1 MAHRQSVVNIE
12 EVTEGMF
19 DCIID
24 VRSEGEFAEDHIPGA
39 INCPVLD
46 DEQHAQVGMI
56 YNQDSPFEARR
67 KGAAIASR
75 NIAAHIE
82 ERFSDKE
89 RSWKPLIY
97 CWRGGQRSASMHTVF
112 RAVGWNA
119 ALLKGGYKAYRSDVI
134 ARLKDLPREFK
145 YVVIGGPTGSG
156 KTVLLG
162 IMEEQG
168 AQVLDLEGMAG
179 HRGSVLG
186 FDPEAPQQS
195 QKSFDTSLAHK
206 LSGFDAAKPVFVE
219 AESRKIGRDHLPS
232 ALFEE
237 MKCGELVVLDLPMDE
252 RVGFLSREYVWFKK
266 NPDEL
271 KDKLSRL
278 KEIRG
283 KKTIERWFAQI
294 DAGEWD
300 LLVRDLLEVHYDPLY
315 QSSSRKGY
323 TDENSRHVFACDCID
338 GEAFVRLSKDIIAWF
353 GG

>member
-1 MAHRQSVVNIE
+1 MAHRQSIINIE
-12 EVTEGMF
+12 DLTEGMF

-24 VRSEGEFAEDHIPGA
+24 VRSPSEFAEDHVSGA

-46 DEQHAQVGMI
+46 DKQREEVGTIYSQV
-56 YNQDSPFEARR
+56 SPFEAR
-67 KGAAIASR
+67 KIGAVMTAR

-89 RSWKPLIY
+89 REWKPLIY

-112 RAVGWNA
+112 KAVGWNA

-134 ARLKDLPREFK
+134 ARLKDLPKGFK

-195 QKSFDTSLAHK
+195 QKLFDTQLAHK
-206 LSGFDAAKPVFVE
+206 LSSFDAAKPVFLE
-219 AESRKIGRDHLPS
+219 AESRKIGRVHLPS
-232 ALFEE
+232 ALYDE
-237 MKCGELVVLDLPMDE
+237 MRRGELVVLDLPMDE

-266 NPDEL
+266 NPERL
-271 KDKLSRL
+271 KDNLLRL

-283 KKTIERWFAQI
+283 KETIERWFAQI
-294 DAGEWD
+294 DEGEWD
-300 LLVRDLLEVHYDPLY
+300 ALVEDLLKVHYDPLY
-315 QSSSRKGY
+315 NSSSRKGY
-323 TDENSRHVFACDCID
+323 MDERSRHSFAADCLD
-338 GEAFVRLSKDIIAWF
+338 GEAFVALSKEIIERF
-353 GG
+353 G